1 LTWVMIA
8 DLGLPK
14 IPLIKLPVLAYRPVV
29 LERLRGLEGILT
41 SRACSDS

>member
-14 IPLIKLPVLAYRPVV
+14 IPLIKLPVLAYKPVV
-29 LERLRGLEGILT
+29 LEGILT
-41 SRACSDS
+41 SSACSDS